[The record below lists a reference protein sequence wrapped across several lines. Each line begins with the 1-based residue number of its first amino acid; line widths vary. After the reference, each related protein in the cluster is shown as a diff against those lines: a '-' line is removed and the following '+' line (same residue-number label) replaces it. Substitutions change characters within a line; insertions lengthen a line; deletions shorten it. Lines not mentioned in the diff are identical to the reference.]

1 MCKQKSEKK
10 KITSGCELETVF
22 SILCLAYCASNLNMH
37 ACFSLAHVKIVAI
50 SVLGRAVFTTMFMV
64 VETLFNPILSNS
76 FGLTEKWVS
85 YISYALVIPAIV
97 GAFAA

>member
-1 MCKQKSEKK
+1 
-10 KITSGCELETVF
+10 
-22 SILCLAYCASNLNMH
+22 MH
-37 ACFSLAHVKIVAI
+37 ACFSLTHVKIVV
-50 SVLGRAVFTTMFMV
+50 VLVLCRAVFTTMFMV

-85 YISYALVIPAIV
+85 YIFYALVIPAIV